1 MVRTVANTGL
11 GGLSFLFFLLQNFYG
26 KLGEVTMGARVVG
39 GPEPPRTRRW
49 LRRWV
54 KSTSFYEVYMYVL
67 T

>member
-39 GPEPPRTRRW
+39 GPEPPPDPP
-49 LRRWV
+49 LAPPLG
-54 KSTSFYEVYMYVL
+54 KKYIIL
-67 T
+67 